1 MAALTGT
8 AVALSTLAK
17 AGLLAGGAAAGGAA
31 FTLIPNKFER
41 RYRRQ
46 VKEMGKQL
54 ARGEGGLSEAER
66 QEALAR
72 GAQQVEAATAQQQ
85 AMLARGA
92 ASGQGASGMRQ
103 QAIRD
108 LSQGKQQAMGQVA
121 TAVQK
126 QDLALRDALKQQYMA
141 GLGDLSSRQQLRKA
155 QATQQIQ
162 AYTPSVMN
170 IAGQAAALKGPKLG
184 SALQTAS
191 EGLQEGYYNQYPPPR
206 QTRQY

>member
-1 MAALTGT
+1 MAVITGATVAATAATKALIAAGAGTGLSLGFALT
-8 AVALSTLAK
+8 
-17 AGLLAGGAAAGGAA
+17 
-31 FTLIPNKFER
+31 PNRFER

-46 VKEMGKQL
+46 IKEMGKQL

-72 GAQQVEAATAQQQ
+72 GAQQVESATAQQQ

-108 LSQGKQQAMGQVA
+108 LSQGKQQAMGQIA

-126 QDLALRDALKQQYMA
+126 QDMALRDALKQQYLA
-141 GLGDLSSRQQLRKA
+141 GLGDLASRQQLRRAAA
-155 QATQQIQ
+155 QQQIQ
-162 AYTPSVMN
+162 AYTPTVMN
-170 IAGQAAALKGPKLG
+170 LAGQAAVQKRPELG
-184 SALQTAS
+184 AGLMSASQ
-191 EGLQEGYYNQYPPPR
+191 GMQQGYYNQYPPPR
-206 QTRQY
+206 QTQQY